1 MSTTPLTVPLIF
13 NAINGS
19 ELMEKILR
27 DVRKNLEK
35 DERFRHHAPI
45 PNVSYKFSL
54 SLRYEPGMAEAV
66 NLSGHADARSK
77 IEAQEAVIVALRK
90 QLADRDEKFHGI
102 EAEAGLMISDLEKT
116 KRDLADA
123 NEFIKKLMAE
133 KHVDT
138 TKPSASVGEPNDPGP
153 IFDLDALT
161 KGEPIVVE
169 HESEV
174 IDEPD
179 RLRESGETLNPETIE
194 IEVGGEGE
202 AQGDAI
208 PQMNVVGRQLSEVQ
222 HLDPALRLPTEGTG
236 ATVSSGKSP
245 AGVKGRPRP

>member
-35 DERFRHHAPI
+35 DERFRHHCTYPCI
-45 PNVSYKFSL
+45 QYKFSL
-54 SLRYEPGMAEAV
+54 SMKYEPGMAEAV

-77 IEAQEAVIVALRK
+77 IESQEAVIVSLRK

-133 KHVDT
+133 KHAQT
-138 TKPSASVGEPNDPGP
+138 TEPAEQ
-153 IFDLDALT
+153 IFDLEALS

-169 HESEV
+169 YESWV

-208 PQMNVVGRQLSEVQ
+208 PQMTVVGRLPNEVRN
-222 HLDPALRLPTEGTG
+222 LDPALRMPTEGTG
-236 ATVSSGKSP
+236 ATVSSGRPP
-245 AGVKGRPRP
+245 AGVKGRPRG

>member
-13 NAINGS
+13 NAINGQ
-19 ELMEKILR
+19 ELIEKILR

-35 DERFRHHAPI
+35 DERFRHHCTYPCI
-45 PNVSYKFSL
+45 QYKFSL
-54 SLRYEPGMAEAV
+54 SMKYEPGMAEAV

-90 QLADRDEKFHGI
+90 QLDDRDEKFHGI

-123 NEFIKKLMAE
+123 NEFINKLMAE
-133 KHVDT
+133 KHAQQSPDM
-138 TKPSASVGEPNDPGP
+138 PAEQ
-153 IFDLDALT
+153 IFDLEALA

-174 IDEPD
+174 FDEPD
-179 RLRESGETLNPETIE
+179 RLRESGETLNPDTIE

-202 AQGDAI
+202 AQGEAI
-208 PQMNVVGRQLSEVQ
+208 PQLSVVGRQPNEVRN
-222 HLDPALRLPTEGTG
+222 LDPALRMPTEGTG
-236 ATVSSGKSP
+236 AVVSSGRPP
-245 AGVKGRPRP
+245 AGVKGRPRG

>member
-1 MSTTPLTVPLIF
+1 MSTAPLTAQPIF

-35 DERFRHHAPI
+35 DERFRHHATY
-45 PNVSYKFSL
+45 PNIFYRFSL
-54 SLRYEPGMAEAV
+54 SMKYEPGMVEAV

-77 IEAQEAVIVALRK
+77 IESQEAVIVALRK
-90 QLADRDEKFHGI
+90 QLADRDEKFQSI
-102 EAEAGLMISDLEKT
+102 ESEAGMMISDLEKT

-133 KHVDT
+133 KHAQT
-138 TKPSASVGEPNDPGP
+138 TEPAEQ
-153 IFDLDALT
+153 IFDLEALA

-179 RLRESGETLNPETIE
+179 RLRESGETLNPDTIE
-194 IEVGGEGE
+194 IKVGGEGE

-208 PQMNVVGRQLSEVQ
+208 PQMNVVGRQPNEVRN
-222 HLDPALRLPTEGTG
+222 LDPALRMPTEGTG
-236 ATVSSGKSP
+236 ATVSSGRPP
-245 AGVKGRPRP
+245 AGVKGRPRG